1 MYCKSIFFIVI
12 DTTLASDKPLRFRKN
27 LSERIWKL
35 IMTIGDTIRDEK
47 LQYDVNSE
55 AVKTSAILSGKTD
68 KYEYF
73 TGEEIL
79 PPDQRRVIEQGNFT
93 FSQLWKALE
102 RQIRTIEDQGRK
114 KIKAV
119 EDHWKQL
126 VESNEIAKKEVNID
140 RDSVP
145 LE

>member
-1 MYCKSIFFIVI
+1 
-12 DTTLASDKPLRFRKN
+12 
-27 LSERIWKL
+27 
-35 IMTIGDTIRDEK
+35 MTIGTIDTIRDEK

-145 LE
+145 LEEQKKNLINFLKKNLINFRI

>member
-1 MYCKSIFFIVI
+1 
-12 DTTLASDKPLRFRKN
+12 
-27 LSERIWKL
+27 
-35 IMTIGDTIRDEK
+35 MTIGDTIRDEK

-68 KYEYF
+68 KYEYL
-73 TGEEIL
+73 TGEETL

>member
-1 MYCKSIFFIVI
+1 MIKFIHMLKIHVKKKY
-12 DTTLASDKPLRFRKN
+12 LF
-27 LSERIWKL
+27 L
-35 IMTIGDTIRDEK
+35 INKR
-47 LQYDVNSE
+47 
-55 AVKTSAILSGKTD
+55 TSALLSGKTD

-102 RQIRTIEDQGRK
+102 RQIRTIEDRGRK

-119 EDHWKQL
+119 EDHWKQF

-145 LE
+145 LEEQKKIL

>member
-1 MYCKSIFFIVI
+1 
-12 DTTLASDKPLRFRKN
+12 
-27 LSERIWKL
+27 
-35 IMTIGDTIRDEK
+35 MTIGDTIRDEK

-68 KYEYF
+68 NYEYF

-126 VESNEIAKKEVNID
+126 VESNEIAKKGVSID

-145 LE
+145 LEQQKKNLINFLKKNLINFRI

>member
-1 MYCKSIFFIVI
+1 M
-12 DTTLASDKPLRFRKN
+12 
-27 LSERIWKL
+27 
-35 IMTIGDTIRDEK
+35 
-47 LQYDVNSE
+47 
-55 AVKTSAILSGKTD
+55 
-68 KYEYF
+68 
-73 TGEEIL
+73 
-79 PPDQRRVIEQGNFT
+79 IEQGNFT

-145 LE
+145 LEEQKKNLINFLKKNLINFRI

>member
-1 MYCKSIFFIVI
+1 
-12 DTTLASDKPLRFRKN
+12 
-27 LSERIWKL
+27 
-35 IMTIGDTIRDEK
+35 MTIGDTIRDEK

-79 PPDQRRVIEQGNFT
+79 PPDQRREIEQGNFT
-93 FSQLWKALE
+93 FSQLRKALE

-119 EDHWKQL
+119 EDH
-126 VESNEIAKKEVNID
+126 
-140 RDSVP
+140 
-145 LE
+145 